1 MCIIPAGVFGQ
12 TSLSD
17 GNISSTLGEWIT
29 TGLPNVADPPHAPD
43 ATRKAFLQSDPGK
56 PYLMLVFEQSDSAV
70 NGDVYSYTRYY
81 RVFPSMM
88 RKVTKAVIEAK
99 SLSQLP
105 SGIEILLSVNYFN
118 SKTLS
123 GSFSGSKVVSNQWT
137 TYTWE
142 FNPGFNEFDIFSVA
156 IDMGPN
162 SKRMMSQLG
171 IYTIHLYDEN
181 NALVWN
187 YNLITSVPNEKP
199 TLPVEFKLEQNYPNP
214 FNPSTKIRF
223 STPESGNYR
232 LIVYN
237 NIGQEISIL
246 MNGFLSPGVH
256 EATFNATGLSSGVY
270 FYRLIGK
277 NTVLSKKML
286 LVK

>member
-1 MCIIPAGVFGQ
+1 MCIIPAGVFSQ

-17 GNISSTLGEWIT
+17 GSVSNTLGEWIT

-43 ATRKAFLQSDPGK
+43 ATRKAFLQSDPQK
-56 PYLMLVFEQSDSAV
+56 PYLTLVFEQSDSAV
-70 NGDVYSYTRYY
+70 NGQVYSYLSYY
-81 RVFPSMM
+81 RVFTSMM
-88 RKVTKAVIEAK
+88 RMAAKAVIEAK
-99 SLSQLP
+99 SFFRSP
-105 SGIEILLSVNYFN
+105 SDIEVLLSMSYIN
-118 SKTLS
+118 SKTGD
-123 GSFSGSKVVSNQWT
+123 GSFLGSKVVSNQWG

-142 FNPGFNEFDIFSVA
+142 FNSPLNEFDIFSIDVA
-156 IDMGPN
+156 MGPN

-171 IYTIHLYDEN
+171 IYTIHLYDKN
-181 NALVWN
+181 GALIWN
-187 YNLITSVPNEKP
+187 YNLITGVPNEKP

-223 STPESGNYR
+223 SIPESGNYR

-237 NIGQEISIL
+237 DIGQEISIL

-256 EATFNATGLSSGVY
+256 EAAFNATGLSSGVY